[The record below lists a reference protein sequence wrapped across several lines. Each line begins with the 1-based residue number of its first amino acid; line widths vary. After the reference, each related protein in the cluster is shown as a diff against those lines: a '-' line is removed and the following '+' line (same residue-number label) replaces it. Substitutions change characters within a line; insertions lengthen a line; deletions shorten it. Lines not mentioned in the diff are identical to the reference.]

1 MWCLWGVKKMKLW
14 SRAEKLSSLPFSD
27 TIPRRRRPREL
38 TTTQPQCPLDM
49 PQEYTFKKKE
59 WHPLQRGCSIGR
71 VHTVNPLAGDVFY
84 LRMLLYH
91 DHCRGKTS
99 FEDLKTLDNVVQES
113 YQAVCREL
121 GLLSDDQEWSTVL
134 IEAAGTQMCPQIRAL
149 YVVILLYCQPA
160 DPRKLFDDFWDDWTD
175 DFKLRG
181 QRRGLAF
188 TDSQLKTMVH
198 LDVLVRLQSH
208 EQDLP
213 HFGLDPMTDE
223 EKSTVAGLVNIE
235 EAVIREEM
243 DYDVAELA
251 AEVETTLQ
259 KFTAEQETIFNTVMR
274 AVRQEESLQLFIS
287 ARGGCGKTF
296 LLNAILDAVRSM
308 EAGGC
313 VALAMATTG
322 KN

>member
-1 MWCLWGVKKMKLW
+1 
-14 SRAEKLSSLPFSD
+14 
-27 TIPRRRRPREL
+27 
-38 TTTQPQCPLDM
+38 M

-59 WHPLQRGCSIGR
+59 WHPRQRGCSIGR

-188 TDSQLKTMVH
+188 TDSQLKTMVR
-198 LDVLVRLQSH
+198 LDVQVRLQSH

-213 HFGLDPMTDE
+213 NFGLDPMTDE